1 MQIGAH
7 ALVFIGSFDK
17 AGLTHA
23 ISETK
28 NAGFDLIEIP
38 LMDPAGF
45 DRGLAAQL
53 LKEYDLASTASL
65 GLGESTDLTSA
76 DPAVAAA
83 SEKIL
88 TECLEIV
95 HTMGGKHLCG
105 VIYSAMKKYMAPPS
119 SAGRASSAA
128 ALHRLAERAADLDIH
143 LSLEV
148 VNR

>member
-1 MQIGAH
+1 MYFHVACSHHPQALRPGLQHLPLPTNVRLSVQIGAH
-7 ALVFIGSFDK
+7 ALVFTGSFDK

-53 LKEYDLASTASL
+53 VKEYDLASTASL
-65 GLGESTDLTSA
+65 GLGESTDLSSA

-83 SEKIL
+83 GEKML

-95 HTMGGKHLCG
+95 HTMGGKH
-105 VIYSAMKKYMAPPS
+105 P
-119 SAGRASSAA
+119 
-128 ALHRLAERAADLDIH
+128 
-143 LSLEV
+143 
-148 VNR
+148 